1 MGLRAWLRGGF
12 IELAELSHVL
22 SQTIWVT
29 LMSTGIMVMHRH
41 SLHTGGSLS
50 IAATWHELWGGGG
63 PRVARASVV
72 PGVMDVLGKCQILV
86 NWCFSRHDVFH
97 GPSWWGPQCVLQ
109 VGFQCVIK
117 ILECTDHGGAGRVP
131 AQ

>member
-1 MGLRAWLRGGF
+1 MAATAPVCVYWAETPGGVMGLRAWLRGGF

-50 IAATWHELWGGGG
+50 IAATWHELGG
-63 PRVARASVV
+63 VAHVW
-72 PGVMDVLGKCQILV
+72 PG
-86 NWCFSRHDVFH
+86 
-97 GPSWWGPQCVLQ
+97 
-109 VGFQCVIK
+109 
-117 ILECTDHGGAGRVP
+117 
-131 AQ
+131 